1 LADAPDL
8 KGFGSR
14 LDLLWVSPDGLRD
27 PAIGAAVE
35 AVVAGLSL
43 VDGGE
48 ALELGRE
55 SYLQLVALSLRSRG
69 TGDSN

>member
-1 LADAPDL
+1 
-8 KGFGSR
+8 
-14 LDLLWVSPDGLRD
+14 
-27 PAIGAAVE
+27 VE